1 MVAMSDPL
9 ALFSRPV
16 AFWFR
21 ETFPAP
27 TAPQAQGWSAIA
39 RGENALVVAPTG
51 SGKTLTAFLWSLDTL
66 FRDFRVSPDRGR
78 RPRSEPLD
86 QSHPSGIRV
95 VYVSPLKALSND
107 VERNL
112 QLPLAGIQEVARRLG
127 DPLPEIR
134 VAVRTGDTPTSER
147 QKAIR

>member
-39 RGENALVVAPTG
+39 RGEHALVVAPTG

-66 FRDFRVSPDRGR
+66 FRELRVTPDPAR
-78 RPRSEPLD
+78 RPRGDSLD
-86 QSHPSGIRV
+86 PTHATGIRV

-112 QLPLAGIQEVARRLG
+112 Q
-127 DPLPEIR
+127 
-134 VAVRTGDTPTSER
+134 
-147 QKAIR
+147 